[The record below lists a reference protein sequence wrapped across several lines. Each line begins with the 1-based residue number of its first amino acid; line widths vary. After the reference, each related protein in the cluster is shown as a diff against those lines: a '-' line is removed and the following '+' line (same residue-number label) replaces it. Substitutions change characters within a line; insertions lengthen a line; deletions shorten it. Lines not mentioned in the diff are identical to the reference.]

1 MDEHTTYDPA
11 SALADAAQSRN
22 ALADR
27 LITPWWYHPVIGV
40 PLGAMF
46 ALMDAPFPARIASVV
61 VACAALGW
69 AVAQYRRQTGL
80 WVGPRETGPR
90 SRPAWIACATVLGLL
105 MVAVIANLWVWHL
118 PYLGVVCGV
127 LVALVYV
134 VGGRITDDALR
145 ADIRAGQDRIAR

>member
-69 AVAQYRRQTGL
+69 SSGAHIKSTRQDKGL
-80 WVGPRETGPR
+80 RKFFKFQ
-90 SRPAWIACATVLGLL
+90 
-105 MVAVIANLWVWHL
+105 
-118 PYLGVVCGV
+118 V
-127 LVALVYV
+127 LVLSR
-134 VGGRITDDALR
+134 G
-145 ADIRAGQDRIAR
+145 